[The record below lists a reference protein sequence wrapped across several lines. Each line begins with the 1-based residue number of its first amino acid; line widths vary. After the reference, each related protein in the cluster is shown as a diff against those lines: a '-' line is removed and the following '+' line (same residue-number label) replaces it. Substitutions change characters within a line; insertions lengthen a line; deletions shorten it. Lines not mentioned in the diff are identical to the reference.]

1 MRINELGKILPKE
14 VIDVIGKRGIAELT
28 PPQKLSVEY
37 GLLDGKNFVVSAPT
51 ASGKTLIAEMAMLRS
66 VLWDKKKAVYIAP
79 MRALVSEKFSEFKE
93 AYPFLKTAMSI
104 GDLDSLDHWLEN
116 YDIIFV
122 STEKFDSLIRHGI
135 NWLDSIGCI
144 VFDEIHMIDDSGRGP
159 TLEILIT
166 KIRRI
171 CGGAQILALSA
182 TIGNAKELSEWLGAE
197 LVESDYRPIV
207 LKKGIELNGTV
218 FYSDDDEEK
227 ITGTSKIPEIRI
239 TEDTLN
245 LNKQI
250 LVFYSTKRNAEAGA
264 EKLSNAIAE
273 RLTEKEKAGLEELGT
288 QILNV
293 LSKPTAQCEKL
304 AKLIKKGSAFHHS
317 GLVNEQRH
325 IVEEA
330 FKNGLIKAICSTT
343 TLGLGVNMPAH
354 TVLVRDTT
362 RYDEMEGSEKMS
374 INIVTQLFGRAGRPK
389 YDKEGRALLIAKS
402 RPEAGDLYSRYMKA
416 ELEPVNSKLGI
427 LPVLRT
433 HLLAFVATKFLTS
446 EESITDFLKSTFYGH
461 QYANSRELKRIASEV
476 LEELQRWGF
485 LDKSGSYYRAT
496 RIGERVSELYIDPL
510 SAKWIID
517 TLPKANDD
525 LSILFMACNTIEM
538 RPYVK
543 ITDEAAEK
551 FMQYE
556 EMLQG
561 MVNYEE
567 GFSFYDPLR
576 PFSTATMLSSWIA
589 EKPEPDIVKDYSTTP
604 GALFTKVTN
613 ADWLLY
619 SAMELAKLQR
629 ISQTRLLEVRIRVR
643 YGIRREL
650 LDLIRLEQVGRVR
663 ARLMYS
669 SGIKTVADLRKP
681 GSDKIV
687 TLLFG
692 KEIAKRIM
700 DQVKE

>member
-1 MRINELGKILPKE
+1 MPKLLPKE
-14 VIDVIGKRGIAELT
+14 VIDVVGKRGISQLT
-28 PPQKLSVEY
+28 PPQRLSVEH
-37 GLLDGKNFVVSAPT
+37 GLLDGRNFVVSAPT
-51 ASGKTLIAEMAMLRS
+51 ASGKTLIAEMAMMRS
-66 VLWDKKKAVYIAP
+66 VIWDRKKAVYIAP
-79 MRALVSEKFSEFKE
+79 MRALVSEKFTEFKE
-93 AYPFLKTAMSI
+93 SYPNVKTAMSI

-116 YDIIFV
+116 YDVIFV

-166 KIRRI
+166 KIRRV
-171 CGGAQILALSA
+171 CRGAQLLALSA
-182 TIGNAKELSEWLGAE
+182 TIGNSRELSEWLDAE
-197 LVESDYRPIV
+197 LVESDYRPIA
-207 LKKGIELNGTV
+207 LKKGIELNGTF
-218 FYSDDDEEK
+218 FYENDSEEK
-227 ITGTSKIPEIRI
+227 VTGTSKIPEIRI
-239 TEDTLN
+239 AEDTLN
-245 LNKQI
+245 LGKQI

-264 EKLSNAIAE
+264 EKLSNAINE
-273 RLTEKEKAGLEELGT
+273 RLTEKEKQRLEELSN
-288 QILNV
+288 QVLNV

-304 AKLIKKGSAFHHS
+304 SKLIKKGAAFHHS

-325 IVEEA
+325 MVEEA
-330 FKNGLIKAICSTT
+330 FKRNEVKAICSTT
-343 TLGLGVNMPAH
+343 TLGLGVNLPAH

-362 RYDEMEGSEKMS
+362 RFDEIEGSEKMS
-374 INIVTQLFGRAGRPK
+374 VNIVTQLFGRAGRPK

-402 RPEAGDLYSRYMKA
+402 RPEAGDLYSRYMNS
-416 ELEPVNSKLGI
+416 EMEPINSKLGM

-461 QYANSRELKRIASEV
+461 QYANSRELKRIAHEV
-476 LEELQRWGF
+476 LDELMRWGF
-485 LDKSGSYYRAT
+485 LDKTGSYYRAT

-525 LSILFMACNTIEM
+525 ISILFMVCNTIEM

-543 ITDEAAEK
+543 ITDEAAER

-567 GFSFYDPLR
+567 GFTFYDPLR
-576 PFSTATMLSSWIA
+576 PFSTATMINSWMA
-589 EKPEPDIVKDYSTTP
+589 EKPEPDIVKEYSTTP

-613 ADWLLY
+613 ADWILY

-629 ISQTRLLEVRIRVR
+629 MSQSKLLEVRIRVR
-643 YGIRREL
+643 YGIKREL

-663 ARLMYS
+663 ARLMYN
-669 SGIKTVADLRKP
+669 SGIKSVADLRKE

-692 KEIAKRIM
+692 KEIAKRIL